1 MDKKK
6 KVILTIIDS
15 FHPQALH
22 SCLQAGSVPA
32 FRFLIERGFLRNN
45 CISVFPTM
53 TPTAC
58 SSIVTGSYPKDHQ
71 VPGFIWFSDKEK
83 RIVNYGATLWA
94 ILKTGIYQTVQDLL
108 FNLNK
113 QQLSKKT
120 KTIFESLE
128 EDGFSTAAINL
139 FIYRGTNSFSIKV
152 PWWFKLLT
160 HFKIF
165 EGLLGPKILFFGEIC
180 KPDKIFK
187 NRDLNLPMGAFNKF
201 GVNDEFSG
209 IVGSQ
214 IIKEGLQPDFML
226 IYLPDTD
233 YDAHR
238 TNPRKV
244 VKSLIKA
251 DFQLQRMLNSFAS
264 WEQALRECV
273 FIIVGDHAQNLI
285 NSEEDFAIDLPL
297 MLEEFSQAKLGKK
310 MFLKKDIAICP
321 NERMA
326 HIYIFKDKE
335 FNQIKIIE
343 KLKQDPRIDQIAWQE
358 TENDISKNFVARG
371 GEPEKT
377 LEFWKDGPLKDAFGI
392 SWGIKGDL
400 SVVDASVKDGS
411 KIIYKDY
418 PDALMRIAG
427 ILECEAAGQVIVT
440 SRPGYEIGGEA
451 APLHPGCGS
460 HGSLYKED
468 SLVPLI
474 VAGSDD
480 FQGIRKITD
489 ITPTILNF
497 FKRT

>member
-1 MDKKK
+1 MDKRK

-15 FHPQALH
+15 FHPQALQ

-32 FRFLIERGFLRNN
+32 FSFLIERGFLRNN

-71 VPGFIWFSDKEK
+71 VPGFIWFNNKEK

-94 ILKTGIYQTVQDLL
+94 VLKTGVYQTVQDLL
-108 FNLNK
+108 FNLNN

-128 EDGFSTAAINL
+128 EDGLSTAAINL
-139 FIYRGTNSFSIKV
+139 FIYRGTNAFSIKV

-160 HFKIF
+160 QFKIF
-165 EGLLGPKILFFGEIC
+165 EGLLGPKILFLGELC

-187 NRDLNLPMGAFNKF
+187 DKDLDLPVGAFNKF

-209 IVGSQ
+209 IVSSQ

-226 IYLPDTD
+226 VYLPDTD

-244 VKSLIKA
+244 EKSLIKA
-251 DFQLQRMLNSFAS
+251 DYQVQRILKCFPS
-264 WEQALRECV
+264 WDQAMEECV

-285 NSEEDFAIDLPL
+285 NSDDDFAVDLPL
-297 MLEEFSQAKLGKK
+297 MLTDFSQVKLGKR

-335 FNQIKIIE
+335 SNQNKIIE
-343 KLKQDPRIDQIAWQE
+343 RLKSDPRIDQIAWME
-358 TENDISKNFVARG
+358 KLNNTSLYFVARG
-371 GEPEKT
+371 GESEKT
-377 LEFWKDGPLKDAFGI
+377 LEFWKGGPFKDAFGM

-400 SVVDASVKDGS
+400 SVVDAATRDG
-411 KIIYKDY
+411 KLIYKDY

-427 ILECEAAGQVIVT
+427 ILECEAAGQVILT

-451 APLHPGCGS
+451 APLHQGCGS

-474 VAGSDD
+474 IAGTDE
-480 FQGIRKITD
+480 FQGIKKITD
-489 ITPTILNF
+489 ITPTILDF
-497 FKRT
+497 FKKT